1 MNSLFIQAL
10 LVGLLVWVLFID
22 KYVTQLFSYR
32 PIVVGPLVGLLLGNV
47 QAGLQVGV
55 IVELMF
61 LGQVYVGTALPP
73 EETFSTAIA
82 AAFACITGNVAVAV
96 ATALPLAILGQQ
108 VLQFRNMVLTVWTGN
123 KVEKAALN
131 LDMKGVWFY
140 GQIMPNL
147 FNLVLLAVPAFMAV
161 YFGADAVQ
169 AIINAIPPMIISG
182 LTVGGKIIGAVG
194 LALLLKS
201 INVKGVWYFFLI
213 GFFFASYLNIQP
225 IGIALIAVIAV
236 AAAYYND
243 QRSESRGA

>member
-1 MNSLFIQAL
+1 MDDL
-10 LVGLLVWVLFID
+10 LIKAILLALLVWVLFID

-47 QAGLQVGV
+47 RAGIEVGA

-73 EETFSTAIA
+73 EETFSTAVA
-82 AAFACITGNVAVAV
+82 AAFACITGNVPVAV

-108 VLQFRNMVLTVWTGN
+108 VLQFRNMVLSVWTGHR
-123 KVEKAALN
+123 VEAAAQR
-131 LDMKGVWFY
+131 LDMKGIWFY
-140 GQIMPNL
+140 GQIVPNL
-147 FNLVLLAVPAFMAV
+147 FNFLLLAVPAFLAV
-161 YFGADAVQ
+161 YYGADAVQ
-169 AIINAIPPMIISG
+169 AIIAAIPPVIING

-201 INVKGVWYFFLI
+201 VNVKGVWFYFLV

-225 IGIALIAVIAV
+225 IGIAVIALIAVAS
-236 AAAYYND
+236 AYYSD
-243 QRSESRGA
+243 LRHEKKGA